1 MILLFTAPM
10 SFFAHFTTSFL
21 LFITP
26 VGKQGGAPQAAQGKA
41 EGQGGAGQG
50 RAREKEAYSA
60 AVSLCPCSSHFM
72 NEWRRLRWGTGERL
86 SDDDL
91 KVMIIHNIFFV
102 YFCTGTLVAMV
113 LGVWEMGNC
122 TLYMCMLVFPGRGV
136 ILHALGMCTLILL
149 PRCLLLSFQQL
160 ICNSVAVEDEFMM
173 VFPHISIYI
182 YIYMFK

>member
-26 VGKQGGAPQAAQGKA
+26 VGKQGSAPQAAQGKA

-91 KVMIIHNIFFV
+91 KVMIIHNIFLFIFAQARLSLWFWV
-102 YFCTGTLVAMV
+102 CGRWETAHSICVCLFFLVVELFCMPWA
-113 LGVWEMGNC
+113 C
-122 TLYMCMLVFPGRGV
+122 
-136 ILHALGMCTLILL
+136 AL
-149 PRCLLLSFQQL
+149 
-160 ICNSVAVEDEFMM
+160 
-173 VFPHISIYI
+173 
-182 YIYMFK
+182 